1 MSERGQVNR
10 RNVLLAKETHPNYQ
24 EKRLIR
30 LREVMSLTG
39 LSKSYI
45 YQLTAEKRFPKRVSL
60 VKGGS
65 SVAWLESEVLA
76 WIDERI
82 IERNLNQ

>member
-1 MSERGQVNR
+1 MNTTQYED
-10 RNVLLAKETHPNYQ
+10 HH

-30 LREVMSLTG
+30 LREVMELTS

-45 YQLTAEKRFPKRVSL
+45 YQLSAQGKFPKRVNL

-76 WIDERI
+76 WIEERLT
-82 IERNLNQ
+82 ERNLNQ

>member
-1 MSERGQVNR
+1 MNQSN
-10 RNVLLAKETHPNYQ
+10 Q
-24 EKRLIR
+24 EITRQDKRLIR
-30 LREVMSLTG
+30 IREVIRLTG

-45 YQLTAEKRFPKRVSL
+45 YQLTAKGDFPSRVCL

-82 IERNLNQ
+82 LERVEG

>member
-1 MSERGQVNR
+1 MNR
-10 RNVLLAKETHPNYQ
+10 SNLPQSNKQ
-24 EKRLIR
+24 KRLIR

-45 YQLTAEKRFPKRVSL
+45 YQLSAKKQFPKRVSL

-76 WIDERI
+76 WIDERLT
-82 IERNLNQ
+82 ERNLNQ

>member
-1 MSERGQVNR
+1 MHKTEYEN
-10 RNVLLAKETHPNYQ
+10 HH

-30 LREVMSLTG
+30 LRDVMKLTS

-45 YQLTAEKRFPKRVSL
+45 YQLTARGKFPKRVQL

-76 WIDERI
+76 WIDDRLN
-82 IERNLNQ
+82 ERNVNQ

>member
-1 MSERGQVNR
+1 MKP
-10 RNVLLAKETHPNYQ
+10 A
-24 EKRLIR
+24 RLIR
-30 LREVMSLTG
+30 IREVMNLTS

-45 YQLTAEKRFPKRVSL
+45 YQLTAQKRFPKRVSL

-76 WIDERI
+76 WIDERLN
-82 IERNLNQ
+82 ERNLNQ

>member
-1 MSERGQVNR
+1 MLTQELV
-10 RNVLLAKETHPNYQ
+10 ANYQ

-30 LREVMSLTG
+30 IREVMALTS

-45 YQLTAEKRFPKRVSL
+45 YQLTAQGKFPKRVQL

-76 WIDERI
+76 WIEARLT
-82 IERNLNQ
+82 ERNLNQ